1 MLIYTLERSMK
12 YKIGTLVQLSAAGH
26 KRDHNPDRVRTGFGI
41 ITDYFC
47 SGAFPYKIMWYSQ
60 GYDPQQFSAK
70 EYELKKV
77 KIPKSKKNKN
87 NS

>member
-1 MLIYTLERSMK
+1 MK
-12 YKIGTLVQLSAAGH
+12 YKIGTLVQLSAAGR
-26 KRDHNPDRVRTGFGI
+26 KRDHNPDRVRIGFGV
-41 ITDYFC
+41 ITEYRGN
-47 SGAFPYKIMWYSQ
+47 GAFPYKIMWYSQ

-77 KIPKSKKNKN
+77 KIPKSKKSKN